1 MCWWR
6 RPRWSPRHE
15 HAIAAA
21 DLLALFAALPLA
33 SHALGRAAAGSNE
46 AE

>member
-1 MCWWR
+1 
-6 RPRWSPRHE
+6 
-15 HAIAAA
+15 
-21 DLLALFAALPLA
+21 LLVLVMILFAALPLA

>member
-1 MCWWR
+1 MSM
-6 RPRWSPRHE
+6 P
-15 HAIAAA
+15 IAAA
-21 DLLALFAALPLA
+21 DLLAAIPLFAALPLA